1 MATPLLVAQ
10 MGDYKKGDTGVGSG
24 DHYDLRLARGKDG
37 TRGNINPYLNRF
49 LADGKPLS
57 SYKQTSTFGE
67 KRGSKRHH
75 GGVDFGINGSF
86 GSKASARNLYVD
98 PKYPVSDVRAFYDKN
113 GGGWVTQVSFADGVT
128 VNILHQNQEGAT
140 RVASQSKPTQ
150 GTQSQQAQQ
159 TAYNEVPQ
167 VETPQSPQVQATNTD
182 ELYATPEVQSVPS
195 TQNVLAGTGVHAIL
209 GTSPAQTAVQQANDS
224 LNGNSLF
231 GNNPLF
237 GGMSSL
243 FDMVDVNG

>member
-10 MGDYKKGDTGVGSG
+10 MGAYKKGDTGNSSG
-24 DHYDLRLARGKDG
+24 DHYDLRLVRSKGGARGD
-37 TRGNINPYLNRF
+37 INPYLNRF

-57 SYKQTSTFGE
+57 SYKQTSTFGK
-67 KRGSKRHH
+67 KRGAKRHE
-75 GGVDFGINGSF
+75 GIDFGINGSF

-98 PKYPVSDVRAFYDKN
+98 PKYPVSNVRAFYDKN
-113 GGGWVTQVSFADGVT
+113 GGGWVTQVTFADGVG
-128 VNILHQNQEGAT
+128 VNILHQNKEGAT
-140 RVASQSKPTQ
+140 RVASQFKPTQ
-150 GTQSQQAQQ
+150 STQSQQM
-159 TAYNEVPQ
+159 AYNEVPQ
-167 VETPQSPQVQATNTD
+167 VETPQAPQVQATNTD
-182 ELYATPEVQSVPS
+182 ELYATPEVQNEPS
-195 TQNVLAGTGVHAIL
+195 TQNVLAGTGVRDIL

-231 GNNPLF
+231 GNQPLF

>member
-10 MGDYKKGDTGVGSG
+10 MGDYKKGDTGIGSG
-24 DHYDLRLARGKDG
+24 DHYDLRLVRSKGGARGD
-37 TRGNINPYLNRF
+37 INPYLNRF
-49 LADGKPLS
+49 LVDDKPLS

-67 KRGSKRHH
+67 KRSSKRHE
-75 GGVDFGINGSF
+75 GVDFGLNGSF
-86 GSKASARNLYVD
+86 GGKVHARNLYVD
-98 PKYPVSDVRAFYDKN
+98 PKYPVSNVRAFYDKN
-113 GGGWVTQVSFADGVT
+113 GGGWVTQVTFGDGVS

-140 RVASQSKPTQ
+140 RVASQFTP
-150 GTQSQQAQQ
+150 TQSQGQTQQ
-159 TAYNEVPQ
+159 TAYNTISPT
-167 VETPQSPQVQATNTD
+167 ETPKSPEVQTQNLD
-182 ELYATPEVQSVPS
+182 DMYKVPEVQSTPQ

-231 GNNPLF
+231 GNQPLF

>member
-98 PKYPVSDVRAFYDKN
+98 PKYPVSNVRAFYDKN
-113 GGGWVTQVSFADGVT
+113 GGGWVTQVSFADGVS

-140 RVASQSKPTQ
+140 RVASQFTP
-150 GTQSQQAQQ
+150 TQSQGQTQQ
-159 TAYNEVPQ
+159 PTYNTISPT
-167 VETPQSPQVQATNTD
+167 ETPKAPEVQTQNLD
-182 ELYATPEVQSVPS
+182 DLYKAPEVQSTPQ

-209 GTSPAQTAVQQANDS
+209 GTSPAQTAVQQATDS
-224 LNGNSLF
+224 LSGSSLF
-231 GNNPLF
+231 GNQPLF